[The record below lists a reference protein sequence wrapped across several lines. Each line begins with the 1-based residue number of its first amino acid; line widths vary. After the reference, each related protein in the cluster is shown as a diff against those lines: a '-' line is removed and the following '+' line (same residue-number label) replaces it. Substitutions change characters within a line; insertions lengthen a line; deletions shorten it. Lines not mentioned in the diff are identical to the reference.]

1 MVRQSPEVDL
11 ASSNRTVSPAIRKAL
26 DFAYRKPPASPKPTA
41 PRTQRSNSI
50 IDAIEDLGEVLQ
62 LAARLLRAQRT
73 KPSHEETLLSV
84 LPAPAGPRRFSATS
98 PGTQVD
104 GGPGGQPDAGPGTAD
119 AGPGTGAT
127 DGGPGTADAGPATG
141 ASGGGTGTADAG
153 PGTGAADGGT
163 GTADA
168 GPGTGAVDGGP
179 GTGTGTGTADA
190 GPGTADAGAGTAGAD
205 AGTVAALQEG
215 ARELVSRHEGS
226 RSRVY
231 DDSAGHPTVGIG
243 FNLDRADARTAIT
256 NLGVDYDALR
266 SGAVEL
272 TDQQVTQLFDRDLNQ
287 AVAAAERTVS
297 NFNDLP
303 ANVQLVVVDMVF
315 NLGEAGFSRFAN
327 AIEAIEARDFQRAAT
342 EMQDSAWYRQTGTRA
357 QEDVRLME
365 YQANDGGTP

>member
-1 MVRQSPEVDL
+1 M
-11 ASSNRTVSPAIRKAL
+11 ASISRTVLPALRKAL
-26 DFAYRKPPASPKPTA
+26 DFAYQKPPGSPHSAA

-73 KPSHEETLLSV
+73 KPSHEETLLSD
-84 LPAPAGPRRFSATS
+84 LPTPAGPRRFSATS
-98 PGTQVD
+98 PGTQAG
-104 GGPGGQPDAGPGTAD
+104 GGPGGQSDAGP
-119 AGPGTGAT
+119 
-127 DGGPGTADAGPATG
+127 
-141 ASGGGTGTADAG
+141 
-153 PGTGAADGGT
+153 

-179 GTGTGTGTADA
+179 GTGTGTAAGSGTGSVDGGPGTGTGTGTADA
-190 GPGTADAGAGTAGAD
+190 DPGTADAGAGTAGAD
-205 AGTVAALQEG
+205 AGTVSALQGG
-215 ARELVSRHEGS
+215 ARELVARHEGN

-231 DDSAGHPTVGIG
+231 DDSTGHPTVGIG
-243 FNLDRADARTAIT
+243 FNLDRADARTAVT
-256 NLGVDYDALR
+256 SLGVDYDALR

-327 AIEAIEARDFQRAAT
+327 AIDAIEARDFQRAAT